1 MTLYL
6 DALWLLN
13 FLADCLLL
21 WMSAIFLKRS
31 AKWYRVV
38 LGGLIGSISVFF
50 IISPWAE
57 LTGHPV
63 SKLALSIGMV
73 LVAYGFKR
81 WKFFFANL
89 MALYFSTF
97 LTGGMLL
104 GAHYFLQFDMQ
115 LESDMFLASLRGIG
129 DPISWIFVM
138 FGFPLAWYFAKN
150 RMDDFQTA
158 QIQYDQLMDVT
169 IEINGLV
176 LLVKGLVDTGNQLQD
191 PISKMPVML
200 VSTKGLEEQLPIE
213 VMEGADQPERL
224 LLDELCLPH
233 EWVEKMRIVPAKS
246 VGNAQQLLL
255 AFKPDKVQI
264 CNGCKQID
272 LNKVLMSFT
281 AVPLS
286 SDDQFSCILH
296 PKMVLPLSY
305 EEVS

>member
-1 MTLYL
+1 MILYL

-31 AKWYRVV
+31 AKWYRLV
-38 LGGLIGSISVFF
+38 LGGLVGSMSVFF
-50 IISPWAE
+50 IISPWTE

-63 SKLALSIGMV
+63 SKLALSISMV

-81 WKFFFANL
+81 WKFFLTNL

-104 GAHYFLQFDMQ
+104 GAHYFIRFDMNI
-115 LESDMFLASLRGIG
+115 ESNVFLASLRGVG

-158 QIQYDQLMDVT
+158 QIQHDQLMDVT
-169 IEINGLV
+169 IEMNGLV
-176 LLVKGLVDTGNQLQD
+176 LLVRGLVDTGNQLQD

-200 VSTKGLEEQLPIE
+200 VSTKGLEEKLPSE
-213 VMEGADQPERL
+213 VIANSDQPERL
-224 LLDELCLPH
+224 LLDEGCLSAD
-233 EWVEKMRIVPAKS
+233 WLEKMRIIPAKS
-246 VGNAQQLLL
+246 IGKAQQLLL

-264 CNGCKQID
+264 CNGHKQID
-272 LNKVLMSFT
+272 VNKILVSFT
-281 AVPLS
+281 AVQLS

-296 PKMVLPLSY
+296 PKMVLPFSY